1 MKEIETIAEAYEGS
15 QTHNSQLVKQ
25 LASKEE
31 NYMRMYAEKL
41 KLEQGYAALQKEKE
55 ALVQAAQKA
64 TKPPTPIEL
73 LTKLERKLGA
83 SHAQVLSLEKELA
96 NRSNASDYWKRKAN
110 ENAHIHHEMQ
120 EKSENM
126 AQRLSEHGKELEE
139 KRRELSEQTFELKR
153 LREELEKAK
162 SKLDSFYKTGSVS
175 DKVLNEELSSYKQLL
190 KCNTCQL
197 RHKEVA
203 LNKCMHVFCRE
214 CIDKRLETRQ
224 RKCPT
229 CAEPFGSSDVRTIF
243 L

>member
-1 MKEIETIAEAYEGS
+1 MKEIETIAEAFEAS
-15 QTHNSQLVKQ
+15 QAHNSQLASQ

-31 NYMRMYAEKL
+31 NYMRLYSEKL
-41 KLEQGYAALQKEKE
+41 KLEQGYATLQKEKE
-55 ALVQAAQKA
+55 TWSQAAQKA
-64 TKPPTPIEL
+64 NKMPTPSEL
-73 LTKLERKLGA
+73 LAKLERKLGA

-110 ENAHIHHEMQ
+110 ENAHVCHEIQ
-120 EKSENM
+120 GKSDNL
-126 AQRLSEHGKELEE
+126 AQRLSESNKELEE
-139 KRRELSEQTFELKR
+139 KRREQSEHTFELKR
-153 LREELEKAK
+153 LKEELEKAK

-175 DKVLNEELSSYKQLL
+175 DKILNEELASYKQLL
-190 KCNTCQL
+190 KCNTCQM

-229 CAEPFGSSDVRTIF
+229 CAEPFGASDVRTIF